1 MSTTPARTTDIAAL
15 ALTYGD
21 RLILGTVRDTHRA
34 VARRAFA
41 PTRALGGHRIERTHD
56 AVSDAVYG
64 TISGALRA
72 VGGGARSLSRR
83 GLGRPVE
90 STRYGRRLQSAVN
103 GLIGDELRAVDD
115 PHAITMQ
122 LRSNGR
128 DVPATPWP
136 LSQAYPEATDHLVF
150 FVHGLCEDDESWQA
164 RAGENHIE
172 RIRRDTDGT
181 PVVIRYN
188 SGLHIS
194 ENGKHL
200 DTLIDAVVAAWPTR
214 ITRISFVGHSM
225 GGLVVRAATNHAVA
239 AQREWTGLVR
249 DIVCLGTP
257 HTGAALE
264 KAAHLG
270 ARALGFWP
278 ESRAFGEILQA
289 RSEGI
294 VDLRHGYISADEW
307 QGQDLTARWGLDRI
321 AAAPLPHA
329 DYHFVAATLGAR
341 RGHIASLAL
350 GDLLVQL
357 SSAHGSAR
365 SGAVVDGARLEY
377 LPSAHHFALLHHPRV
392 GAWLVEWLNSRYRS
406 PRALPTG

>member
-15 ALTYGD
+15 ALAYGD
-21 RLILGTVRDTHRA
+21 RLIVGTVRDTHRA
-34 VARRAFA
+34 IARRAFA
-41 PTRALGGHRIERTHD
+41 PTRTLGGRPVERVHD

-64 TISGALRA
+64 TVSGTLRLA
-72 VGGGARSLSRR
+72 GTGARALARR
-83 GLGRPVE
+83 GVGRPVE
-90 STRYGRRLQSAVN
+90 SSRYGRRVQSAVN
-103 GLIGDELRAVDD
+103 GLIGDELRAIDD

-122 LRSNGR
+122 VRSDGR
-128 DVPATPWP
+128 DIPATPWP
-136 LSQAYPEATDHLVF
+136 LSQAYPDATGHLVV
-150 FVHGLCEDDESWQA
+150 FVHGLCEDDESWRA
-164 RAGENHIE
+164 RAGEGHLD

-181 PVVIRYN
+181 PVVVRYN

-200 DTLIDAVVAAWPTR
+200 DALIDSVVASWP
-214 ITRISFVGHSM
+214 IDVTRISFVGHSM

-278 ESRAFGEILQA
+278 ESRAFGEILQS

-307 QGQDLTARWGLDRI
+307 QGHDLTARWGLDRI
-321 AAAPLPHA
+321 AAAPLPGA
-329 DYHFVAATLGAR
+329 DYHFVAATLGAG
-341 RGHIASLAL
+341 RGHLGSALL

-357 SSAHGSAR
+357 SSAHGIAR
-365 SGAVVDGARLEY
+365 SGEVVTGARLEH
-377 LPSAHHFALLHHPRV
+377 LPSAHHFALLHHPQV
-392 GAWLVEWLNSRYRS
+392 GAWLVEWLNARYRS
-406 PRALPTG
+406 PRELTTG